1 MMGLRGL
8 LFSFLLN
15 SGLGIQ
21 EGAAASLSKNSQVLQ
36 IAEFENS
43 LDESSG
49 LASHDGFFWT
59 INDSGNSNV
68 IFKVSSSGTIVH
80 EVEISNAKNID
91 WESLAQ
97 DESFLYVADTGNNLN
112 RRSSFTI
119 YKVPWTSLVNDKA
132 EAELLTFNYGDYES
146 GRMTS
151 HNFDAEAIAING
163 NEVWLFSKNR
173 GDRRT
178 RLYKFPKLAG
188 HYSPDPVRSLPV
200 NSLVTGADINSANDT
215 LFLLS
220 VRRSSSGLENLFW
233 EIPIISVGVD
243 WDNRVMT
250 QIAPEDQWEALV
262 YDEYDNEIYFT
273 HEENQRGYAG
283 LGRLEKR

>member
-1 MMGLRGL
+1 MGLRGL
-8 LFSFLLN
+8 LFSFLLS

-21 EGAAASLSKNSQVLQ
+21 ESAAASLSKNSQVLQ

-188 HYSPDPVRSLPV
+188 HYSPDPVQSLPV

-283 LGRLEKR
+283 LGRLENR

>member
-1 MMGLRGL
+1 MSLRAL
-8 LFSFLLN
+8 LFFFLLS

-21 EGAAASLSKNSQVLQ
+21 ESGAASPSKNSQILQ
-36 IAEFENS
+36 IAEFENG

-49 LASHDGFFWT
+49 LAFHDGFFWT

-68 IFKVSSSGTIVH
+68 VFKISKSGTKIH
-80 EVEISNAKNID
+80 EVEISNAENID

-97 DESFLYVADTGNNLN
+97 DESYLYVADTGNNLN

-119 YKVPWTSLVNDKA
+119 YKIPWTSLVNTKA
-132 EAELLTFNYGDYES
+132 EAELLTFTYDDYES
-146 GRMTS
+146 GRMRS
-151 HNFDAEAIAING
+151 HNFDAEALAING

-178 RLYKFPKLAG
+178 KLYRFPKFAG
-188 HYSPDPVRSLPV
+188 HYNPDPAQSLPV
-200 NSLVTGADINSANDT
+200 SSLVTGADINSANDT

-220 VRRSSSGLENLFW
+220 VRSSSSGQENLFW
-233 EIPIISVGVD
+233 EIPINSEGVN

-250 QIAPEDQWEALV
+250 RIAPEDQWEALI
-262 YDEYDNEIYFT
+262 YDEFGDEVYLS
-273 HEENQRGYAG
+273 HEQNQRGYAG
-283 LGRLEKR
+283 LGRLQKR

>member
-1 MMGLRGL
+1 MGLRGL
-8 LFSFLLN
+8 LFSFLLS

-188 HYSPDPVRSLPV
+188 HYSPDPVQSLPV